1 MRTDFRPTGARRRPI
16 DPLTFRTLRL
26 SRILRADDS
35 RNLDGVIPL
44 RRALLWVGVW
54 VGITVGIVLFFRYG
68 RLLSPLL
75 G

>member
-1 MRTDFRPTGARRRPI
+1 MGVQEEG
-16 DPLTFRTLRL
+16 PLIPLHFRTLRL

-35 RNLDGVIPL
+35 RRLDEVIPL

-54 VGITVGIVLFFRYG
+54 VGIAVGIVLFFKYG